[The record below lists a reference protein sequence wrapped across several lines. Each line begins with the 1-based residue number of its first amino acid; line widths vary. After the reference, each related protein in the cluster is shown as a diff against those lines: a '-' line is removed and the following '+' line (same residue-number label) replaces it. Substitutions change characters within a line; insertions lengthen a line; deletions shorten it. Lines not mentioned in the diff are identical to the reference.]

1 MSDAFG
7 MTEMGSTQVQNPGMM
22 GPRPILPPKPGMMEA
37 NPIMPPNAGTGR
49 GVPPVPPKP
58 GMMGPRPMVPQNPN
72 ANPLSNQPQGQD
84 QDPFATTPQERGFYQ
99 QLFVQLVNSS
109 IDLCY
114 F

>member
-37 NPIMPPNAGTGR
+37 NPMMPPNAGTGR

-99 QLFVQLVNSS
+99 LLFVQLVNSS